1 MSGRP
6 CASCSDPRRPEID
19 AALVAGQSFRV
30 IARQFAPLSHDAIR
44 RHRPHI
50 GKALVRAAERRGE
63 RTDETLLDKV
73 RALEADAHRLKQK
86 AEEQDDVRAALVAV
100 DKLLDVI
107 RLQRE
112 LMPPPAVDVRAVAE
126 RIAAAAGVPA
136 DELLELAEKFA
147 QVAGGKNPP
156 DFGLIRA
163 IESAAIAARELPAA
177 SPLAAPADAPP
188 PVPFR
193 MTV

>member
-107 RLQRE
+107 RFQRE
-112 LMPPPAVDVRAVAE
+112 LMPRPAHDLRAVAE
-126 RIAAAAGVPA
+126 RYAAAAGCSA
-136 DELLELAEKFA
+136 DELLELAERMA
-147 QVAGGKNPP
+147 QDVDRKGSP
-156 DFGLIRA
+156 DFGTLRA
-163 IESAAIAARELPAA
+163 IESAAVAARELPAA
-177 SPLAAPADAPP
+177 SPPAAPADAPP
-188 PVPFR
+188 PAPFR
-193 MTV
+193 MSV